1 MRLSHLF
8 ALETARR
15 IRTNV
20 FRVSRW
26 GSRYS
31 SIFAFLLSNICRSL
45 LMSPSQFFL
54 FFLVHVAFTNF
65 FLYLLFMS
73 LFTTFCSFSVQ
84 CYSKHLAFVFVN
96 LTSPLNVVHFTLERT
111 MRYGC
116 RRFTLPHL
124 QQSLKK
130 KCFKKR
136 IFASSSDKFSQRL
149 VTCPKKAGPVLLN

>member
-15 IRTNV
+15 IRTNI
-20 FRVSRW
+20 FQVSRW

-124 QQSLKK
+124 QQS
-130 KCFKKR
+130 FKKNVSKKEFLPR
-136 IFASSSDKFSQRL
+136 ALTNL
-149 VTCPKKAGPVLLN
+149 VKDLSPVPKKLDQFC